1 MKGNIIMNVYELQQ
15 VMYQS
20 FIVEDVKLKEEQMN
34 TLYDRGIMSDPNMLK
49 KLIVEYV
56 YAIENTIYVICKG
69 ADVLYYQLV
78 S

>member
-1 MKGNIIMNVYELQQ
+1 MNVYELQQ
-15 VMYQS
+15 VMYHS
-20 FIVEDVKLKEEQMN
+20 FVVEDVKLKEEQMN

-49 KLIVEYV
+49 KLTVIYV
-56 YAIENTIYVICKG
+56 YAIENQIYVICKG

>member
-1 MKGNIIMNVYELQQ
+1 MNVYELQQ
-15 VMYQS
+15 VMYNS
-20 FIVEDVKLKEEQMN
+20 FIVEDVKLKDEQMN
-34 TLYDRGIMSDPNMLK
+34 ALYDKGIMADPNMLK

-56 YAIENTIYVICKG
+56 YAIDNKIYVLCKG